1 MAQTPIASRSA
12 AIALPPSGGVKVGMS
27 VGFGVSGVGEGVVVG
42 DKLGDFDML
51 GIAVAV
57 GRWLGV
63 HDGLSV
69 GGGVPVVGAREGL
82 TVGNKSMYPGFCFAA
97 RPPWEKRRRSRATLR
112 PPYWLAVRI
121 IMIKV
126 GQKTA
131 EVLPV

>member
-1 MAQTPIASRSA
+1 MR
-12 AIALPPSGGVKVGMS
+12 LGL
-27 VGFGVSGVGEGVVVG
+27 GVSGVGEGVVVG
-42 DKLGDFDML
+42 DKLGDFDMV

-97 RPPWEKRRRSRATLR
+97 RPPWERRRSRATLR